1 MLSKDQN
8 YKKPDKSTRTNR
20 AARARAPGYTRR
32 SAEPRFS
39 AQPSR
44 RSKLTGDSDVLSDRL
59 TPVSCR
65 YLLPPTR
72 LMTANLH
79 DNPASNPKRAH
90 INPNVRSADTVPRPD
105 RPTPDMRATPPLS
118 ITNESVSHWV
128 DPRQQM
134 LSGLRWHPVSHMRRP
149 QLSYPASVL
158 SRSSSSGP
166 AIDMSRKISSV
177 TSAAVTFS

>member
-1 MLSKDQN
+1 MANGGSRA
-8 YKKPDKSTRTNR
+8 PTARRVRPGGTAR
-20 AARARAPGYTRR
+20 GAARA
-32 SAEPRFS
+32 SAEPRFLAHS
-39 AQPSR
+39 RASKPS
-44 RSKLTGDSDVLSDRL
+44 RSKLTGDSHRL

-72 LMTANLH
+72 LMTATPTRQSGLE
-79 DNPASNPKRAH
+79 PEARTYKSEREEA
-90 INPNVRSADTVPRPD
+90 RDTVPRPD

>member
-1 MLSKDQN
+1 MLSFQKIKTIKNQI
-8 YKKPDKSTRTNR
+8 KAR
-20 AARARAPGYTRR
+20 AQTARRARARAPGYTALGGAALQRT
-32 SAEPRFS
+32 AEPS
-39 AQPSR
+39 IQAHR
-44 RSKLTGDSDVLSDRL
+44 RLSDRL

-90 INPNVRSADTVPRPD
+90 INPTVRSADTVPRPD

>member
-1 MLSKDQN
+1 MGHAHQPRGASD
-8 YKKPDKSTRTNR
+8 PEGPR
-20 AARARAPGYTRR
+20 AARLGPRR
-32 SAEPRFS
+32 SRAVLAHSRAS
-39 AQPSR
+39 KPS
-44 RSKLTGDSDVLSDRL
+44 RSKLTGDSHRL

-72 LMTANLH
+72 LMTATPTRQSGLE
-79 DNPASNPKRAH
+79 PEARTYKSEREEA
-90 INPNVRSADTVPRPD
+90 RDTVPRPD

-158 SRSSSSGP
+158 SRSSSSFH
-166 AIDMSRKISSV
+166 S
-177 TSAAVTFS
+177 TSTHTS